1 MRSKLV
7 RDKIPNWLKDGLHSL
22 WGRIVVETAMLGALA
37 CVPILSAKLSQYAID
52 EVVMA
57 RSMRNLQKLLCM
69 CVGCVTVVLAL
80 KYAVAWI
87 SAVTRQRFALFARL
101 RLWSHW
107 LDGASSESHQ
117 AGEVANR
124 LLGDVFTVGDVAIT
138 YISSSFVNVI
148 SLVACLVVLFG
159 GNRML
164 AWISVSFIPGFLV
177 QYFVFRNR
185 ISIAVREVRASMDCI
200 VGYIVARWNQMDDIR
215 TLHGLDCER
224 KGFAGVV
231 KDQFAKGMKSLFVQN
246 LSSGVAETLMVA
258 WSLFLF
264 TIGAYLILRG
274 ELSLGE
280 LIAVQMISCQLVG
293 PVQRLLNLNLSL
305 NVAQV
310 ARGRLAEIENMCE
323 DMGARYGNG
332 QNPPVKLELREVVC
346 HKTEIG
352 YRNRRISMSVSASG
366 RKVISGC
373 NGSGKSSVCRIFAG
387 LRYPVDGRYIVNG
400 RYVARRDL
408 KNIADHVL
416 LLTHKP
422 YFFSGTIRDNLMYG
436 IDCEKSDSEL
446 LDALRRVRLGSWIS
460 ALNGGLD
467 YRLEDGGQNLS
478 QGQRQRLNCARAL
491 LRNHKVV
498 IVDEALSGVE
508 KSDRA
513 AILDE
518 LEKGRCLIVTQI
530 STSPTVE
537 VSAL

>member
-1 MRSKLV
+1 
-7 RDKIPNWLKDGLHSL
+7 
-22 WGRIVVETAMLGALA
+22 
-37 CVPILSAKLSQYAID
+37 
-52 EVVMA
+52 
-57 RSMRNLQKLLCM
+57 
-69 CVGCVTVVLAL
+69 
-80 KYAVAWI
+80 
-87 SAVTRQRFALFARL
+87 
-101 RLWSHW
+101 
-107 LDGASSESHQ
+107 
-117 AGEVANR
+117 
-124 LLGDVFTVGDVAIT
+124 
-138 YISSSFVNVI
+138 
-148 SLVACLVVLFG
+148 
-159 GNRML
+159 
-164 AWISVSFIPGFLV
+164 
-177 QYFVFRNR
+177 
-185 ISIAVREVRASMDCI
+185 
-200 VGYIVARWNQMDDIR
+200 
-215 TLHGLDCER
+215 
-224 KGFAGVV
+224 
-231 KDQFAKGMKSLFVQN
+231 
-246 LSSGVAETLMVA
+246 MVA

-436 IDCEKSDSEL
+436 IEGGKSDTEL
-446 LDALRRVRLGSWIS
+446 LDAIRRMRLESWVS

-467 YRLEDGGQNLS
+467 YRLDDGGQNLS